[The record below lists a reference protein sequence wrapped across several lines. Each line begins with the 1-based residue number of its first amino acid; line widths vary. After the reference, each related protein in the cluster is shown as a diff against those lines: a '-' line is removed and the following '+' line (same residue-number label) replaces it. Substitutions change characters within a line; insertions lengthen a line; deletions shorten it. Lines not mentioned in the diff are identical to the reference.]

1 MNYIDELPLDVIRVY
16 IFPYL
21 DYESRI
27 NLMMLLKPEERQE
40 ISKYYK
46 ISAKLVQRLDMKK
59 RATKII
65 EALIICQPLYGEK
78 REEAIIKFLDVL
90 EKNLDTCHFFP
101 TFGQE
106 VKKKIDVKHE
116 EFSNSESFAKYLNER
131 TKIILSKI

>member
-1 MNYIDELPLDVIRVY
+1 MNYIDELPLDVIRVH

-46 ISAKLVQRLDMKK
+46 ISSKVIQRIDMKK

-65 EALIICQPLYGEK
+65 ETLILCQPLDGKK

-90 EKNLDTCHFFP
+90 EENLDTCNFFP

-106 VKKKIDVKHE
+106 VKKKINVKHE

>member
-1 MNYIDELPLDVIRVY
+1 MNYIDELPLDVIRVH

-27 NLMMLLKPEERQE
+27 NLMMLLKPEERSE
-40 ISKYYK
+40 ISKYYR

-59 RATKII
+59 KAIKII
-65 EALIICQPLYGEK
+65 ETLIICQSLDGEK
-78 REEAIIKFLDVL
+78 REKAIIKFLDVL
-90 EKNLDTCHFFP
+90 EENLETCNFFP

-106 VKKKIDVKHE
+106 VKKKIDVNHQ

>member
-1 MNYIDELPLDVIRVY
+1 MNYIDELPLDVIRVH
-16 IFPYL
+16 IFPCL

-27 NLMMLLKPEERQE
+27 NLMMLLKPEERPE

-46 ISAKLVQRLDMKK
+46 ISSKLLRRIDMKI
-59 RATKII
+59 RASKII
-65 EALIICQPLYGEK
+65 EALLMCQPLDGEK
-78 REEAIIKFLDVL
+78 REKAIIKFLDVL

-106 VKKKIDVKHE
+106 VKKKIDVNHE
-116 EFSNSESFAKYLNER
+116 QFSNSESFAKYLNER